1 MKSLEIGK
9 LIYSLL
15 SADSRLSTLLGNK
28 IFPLIVENNTT
39 YPFIVYK
46 RSDVKA
52 NYTKDYYLNDDVS
65 IDIVCVSDN
74 YLSGLEI
81 AVIIR
86 EILENKRFKN
96 EGVERIQLDYANED
110 YLENSF
116 IQTLGFIITITK
128 TN

>member
-15 SADSRLSTLLGNK
+15 SDDSRLSTLLGNK

-110 YLENSF
+110 YLENAF
-116 IQTLGFIITITK
+116 IQTLGFTITITK

>member
-96 EGVERIQLDYANED
+96 EGVERI
-110 YLENSF
+110 
-116 IQTLGFIITITK
+116 
-128 TN
+128 

>member
-52 NYTKDYYLNDDVS
+52 NYTKDIHLSDDVS

-81 AVIIR
+81 AGII
-86 EILENKRFKN
+86 IDLLENKRFKDKGI
-96 EGVERIQLDYANED
+96 EKV
-110 YLENSF
+110 
-116 IQTLGFIITITK
+116 
-128 TN
+128 

>member
-110 YLENSF
+110 YLENAF
-116 IQTLGFIITITK
+116 IQTLGFTITITK